1 MKRIALVLLMATII
15 LAGCGSQTVNEAQN
29 ENFRF
34 AGVKGS
40 VTIVTD
46 NSTGCKYIREQVHSQ
61 INNAHSIALA
71 TLLKSDGT
79 PDCD

>member
-1 MKRIALVLLMATII
+1 MKKIVLFVLMVMVLV
-15 LAGCGSQTVNEAQN
+15 GCSEQSVTEAAN
-29 ENFRF
+29 ENVRF

-46 NSTGCKYIREQVHSQ
+46 NNTGCKYIREQVHSQ
-61 INNAHSIALA
+61 MSQAHSIALA
-71 TLLKSDGT
+71 PLMKSDGT